1 MNLDS
6 QEIVHEF
13 DLLENVIGLSKVT
26 MDKAKSVVREANR
39 GKLIRGRTPS
49 TLVASAVYNPCRE
62 TNIPQTLP
70 DIAAVLNVKRKTL
83 GKCSRMLMNSLDLK
97 VPTIDPFEY
106 MMRLS
111 DMINVNEK
119 VKRLAIDISNDI
131 VIKEIPTGINPMA
144 VATSVLYI
152 YCKKSGH
159 HATQHNIGKAAGVTK
174 VTLRNRFTELEK

>member
-1 MNLDS
+1 M
-6 QEIVHEF
+6 
-13 DLLENVIGLSKVT
+13 
-26 MDKAKSVVREANR
+26 
-39 GKLIRGRTPS
+39 
-49 TLVASAVYNPCRE
+49 
-62 TNIPQTLP
+62 P

-119 VKRLAIDISNDI
+119 VKRLAIYILNDI
-131 VIKEIPTGINPMA
+131 VIKEIPAGINPMA
-144 VATSVLYI
+144 VVTSILYI
-152 YCKKSGH
+152 CCKKSEH
-159 HATQHNIGKAAGVTK
+159 HTTQHNIGKATGVTK